1 MIWILFLE
9 FDRLK
14 STQNSKSI
22 IIKLLHICQC
32 IRIYFHKKSNS
43 SARYSFRSSSTSY
56 FTFIFCS
63 LIAIKVYD
71 FSWYLIP
78 FSIFIII
85 YKILKNLLVYTFNY
99 VRSQERL
106 KQTFNYF
113 IEFWQIRR
121 DVIIPKPF
129 SIVFRCVVKGDKKM
143 NRTLQE
149 SMDYL
154 ISASIIISLF
164 ILIFFGTIWLLIQ
177 VEWNWFHWLWN

>member
-1 MIWILFLE
+1 
-9 FDRLK
+9 
-14 STQNSKSI
+14 
-22 IIKLLHICQC
+22 
-32 IRIYFHKKSNS
+32 
-43 SARYSFRSSSTSY
+43 
-56 FTFIFCS
+56 
-63 LIAIKVYD
+63 
-71 FSWYLIP
+71 
-78 FSIFIII
+78 
-85 YKILKNLLVYTFNY
+85 
-99 VRSQERL
+99 L

-177 VEWNWFHWLWN
+177 VE